1 MVTWGLIL
9 GLVYTLRSLF
19 SVFFIT
25 FVLSYICRNVVRTLS
40 SPFGGR
46 GVARKIAVIVTYIV
60 LLGAFYLGGRFL
72 VPNIYEQGSQV
83 YNLAVNLQLH
93 EGLDKALA
101 KLYASIR
108 LKAYRNGEAYRKEL
122 EAYKRQADPE
132 TVFRNFKD
140 YAQKLRRGFR
150 EHLVREFGEAA
161 FEKFR
166 ESPQFDATYSA
177 WEAAWIEKNEYE
189 PRKEALEAAA
199 EEELRQRYGEVGLRN
214 LKERYGATPEDWS
227 AYLKKDIL
235 DGIYAGIDTAK
246 QLTLRNRFHEEF
258 VKRKGEEAVRK
269 LEGTPEWERRYKAYY
284 ENLPAAEREYPY
296 ELFVRLEEAGDAKA
310 FYALL
315 ADREE
320 TDTQLERQF
329 ENEKLREFEEAFKG
343 YEFVKEMNKRATQE
357 FLPGFGRWVASAV
370 EYTVTLAF
378 HLILSVFLSFFIV
391 WDIPR
396 LRRMIG
402 RLEHSR
408 IANLYREVRPGLV
421 SFGWLM
427 GRAFQA
433 QALIAAANTL
443 LTLSALSLLQVPHR
457 TFLCTLVFLCSFVP
471 VVGVVISSIPISV
484 VCLQLPGGFLLAL
497 EMIGC
502 ILIIHFIETTVLNPK
517 IVGDML
523 KIHPL
528 LVLVIL
534 LVGEHF
540 FGVWGLLLGVPV
552 SVYIFRFV
560 ILRDSAGLLPPDV
573 AAVAMEGLAEGGAET
588 GTASSAG
595 MPSPPAGGKG
605 KGTVDGGSPP
615 SGR

>member
-1 MVTWGLIL
+1 M
-9 GLVYTLRSLF
+9 YTLRSLF

-25 FVLSYICRNVVRTLS
+25 FVLSYICRNVVRALS
-40 SPFGGR
+40 SPFGER
-46 GVARKIAVIVTYIV
+46 GAARKAAVIVTYIL
-60 LLGAFYLGGRFL
+60 LLGVFYLGGRFL

-83 YNLAVNLQLH
+83 YNLARDLQLH

-101 KLYASIR
+101 KLYATLR
-108 LKAYRNGEAYRKEL
+108 LKAYRDSEEYRKEL
-122 EAYKRQADPE
+122 EAYKKQASPQ
-132 TVFRNFKD
+132 TVFENFRKD
-140 YAQKLRRGFR
+140 AARLRADFR
-150 EHLVREFGEAA
+150 AAMVRELGEKA
-161 FEKFR
+161 FAKFR
-166 ESPQFDATYSA
+166 ASPEFDKVYNA

-189 PRKEALEAAA
+189 PRKEALEAQA
-199 EEELRQRYGEVGLRN
+199 EAGLRKLYGEVGLRN
-214 LKERYGATPEDWS
+214 LKERYGATPEAWS

-235 DGIYAGIDTAK
+235 DRIYAGIDAEQ
-246 QLTLRNRFHEEF
+246 QLILRDQFHKEY
-258 VKRKGEEAVRK
+258 VNRKGEEAVRA
-269 LEGTPEWERRYKAYY
+269 LEKAADWEKRFRAWY
-284 ENLPAAEREYPY
+284 EDLPAEEREYPY
-296 ELFVRLEEAGDAKA
+296 DLFVRLEKAKDSKT
-310 FYALL
+310 FFSLL
-315 ADREE
+315 AEREE
-320 TDTQLERQF
+320 PDLQIERQF
-329 ENEKLREFEEAFKG
+329 EGEKRKEFEETFKS

-396 LRRMIG
+396 LKRMIG

-408 IANLYREVRPGLV
+408 IANLYREVQPGLV

-433 QALIAAANTL
+433 QAIIAAVNTL

-457 TFLCTLVFLCSFVP
+457 TFLCTIVFLCSFVP
-471 VVGVVISSIPISV
+471 VVGVVISSIPITV

-502 ILIIHFIETTVLNPK
+502 ILLIHFIETTVLNPK
-517 IVGDML
+517 IMGDML
-523 KIHPL
+523 KLHPL

-560 ILRDSAGLLPPDV
+560 ILRDSGGILPPEV
-573 AAVAMEGLAEGGAET
+573 AAAAVEGAAEGKEGKEDAGAH
-588 GTASSAG
+588 GA
-595 MPSPPAGGKG
+595 SPPRR
-605 KGTVDGGSPP
+605 D
-615 SGR
+615 R